1 MQESFIQPLVERIND
16 FEFVW
21 NNDDDAETTENASK
35 RVISFYALVVIPL
48 FNSSGNDKIDNQ
60 MKIDLIGNN
69 EFMLKMPD
77 VIRKFLFVMLASG
90 NQQINDELL
99 ISMS

>member
-1 MQESFIQPLVERIND
+1 
-16 FEFVW
+16 
-21 NNDDDAETTENASK
+21 
-35 RVISFYALVVIPL
+35 
-48 FNSSGNDKIDNQ
+48 

-77 VIRKFLFVMLASG
+77 VIRKFLFAMLASG